1 MYRGW
6 GWQADQFDKWLDSY
20 RHYRTHVGVGR
31 VGAFYRASF
40 YEVMHRE
47 PRKYTP

>member
-1 MYRGW
+1 MTRTEK
-6 GWQADQFDKWLDSY
+6 WQDSY
-20 RHYRTHVGVGR
+20 RHYRVHVGLSTL
-31 VGAFYRASF
+31 GAIYRATF